1 MFKRSA
7 VVSLSRL
14 HPQTAQHEM
23 VKAMPT
29 QYLTLRLRPVVPKI
43 IFSLASAALILSG
56 SITANAAIQAESSD
70 DWTSSIFSTYG
81 ITIMLVLLLVGLFV
95 YKRIRAKKEAQE
107 FANLRGRKR
116 SQSPDKNYLAA
127 ARVQSLE
134 PSLLPERRQQQSE
147 SAQVWE
153 KPVEPE
159 AAVYGAYRIDQE
171 VSKLIVGKPH
181 RMDVM
186 SSRAANDRRAI
197 EASLIKALE
206 SSDTSDEGRRRAR
219 QALEEYGFVAR
230 QSATMLL
237 GRDAWERSSAA
248 RTLGQIKSQTSLTF
262 LIEALHDVDS
272 VVRNQA
278 VTSLGLLKMP
288 AAIGALLDIARR
300 HSDIPATLLSESL
313 SACSVESL
321 SFLDAPWPDGALFSH
336 ASANGPDDLERF
348 DSFRDLPAGA
358 DDAELT
364 QVLSQSDGADEQTR
378 ISVARQLASY
388 PVQLSVSAL
397 TSMAINDPESAVR
410 SAAVI
415 SLGSIDHES
424 VFAPVLIA
432 LADESRIVRAAAA
445 RTLSSL
451 HLDRAD
457 AYVRVLETAD
467 SDMLQRVARACIQT
481 GIVAQGVDRLASEDR
496 HQAFEAFS
504 LFSLLARANET
515 EPIMNVIETH
525 QDEEAR
531 LCAVRVL
538 NVAGQ
543 AALVPKLREIVGKE
557 SMTESV
563 RTAVL
568 EVLYKLD
575 QDEPLMHLEASDN
588 EPMTLHNSE

>member
-1 MFKRSA
+1 MFTIRRCLSITPASA
-7 VVSLSRL
+7 NGKKK
-14 HPQTAQHEM
+14 M

-29 QYLTLRLRPVVPKI
+29 QPLTLRLRPVVSKI
-43 IFSLASAALILSG
+43 IFALASAALILSG
-56 SITANAAIQAESSD
+56 SITANAAMQAESSG
-70 DWTSSIFSTYG
+70 DWTSSIFSFYG
-81 ITIMLVLLLVGLFV
+81 ITTLLVLLLVGLFV
-95 YKRIRAKKEAQE
+95 YKRISARKQAKAVP
-107 FANLRGRKR
+107 NLRGRT
-116 SQSPDKNYLAA
+116 QSSEKKYLAS
-127 ARVQSLE
+127 ARVQALE
-134 PSLLPERRQQQSE
+134 PSPLVERRQPPL
-147 SAQVWE
+147 AGVQVWE

-159 AAVYGAYRIDQE
+159 TAIYGAYRIDQE

-186 SSRAANDRRAI
+186 SSRAPDDRRAI

-206 SSDTSDEGRRRAR
+206 SSDTSDEGRRRVR

-248 RTLGQIKSQTSLTF
+248 RTLGQIKSQSSLTS

-278 VTSLGLLKMP
+278 VTSLGSLKMP

-321 SFLDAPWPDGALFSH
+321 SFLDAPASEAASLSH
-336 ASANGPDDLERF
+336 PSANEPDDLERF
-348 DSFRDLPAGA
+348 DSFEDLPAGA
-358 DDAELT
+358 DDTQLA
-364 QVLSQSDGADEQTR
+364 QVLSQLENADEQTR
-378 ISVARQLASY
+378 ISLAQQLAVH
-388 PVQLSVSAL
+388 PVQRSVFAL
-397 TSMAINDPESAVR
+397 TSIVISDPEPAVR

-415 SLGSIDHES
+415 SLGMIDHET

-467 SDMLQRVARACIQT
+467 ADMLRRVASACVKT
-481 GIVAQGVDRLASEDR
+481 GIVAQAVDRLASEDR
-496 HQAFEAFS
+496 HQAYEAFS
-504 LFSLLARANET
+504 LFSLLARADET
-515 EPIMNVIETH
+515 LPIIDAIENH
-525 QDEEAR
+525 RDEEVR

-538 NVAGQ
+538 SMSGQ
-543 AALVPKLREIVGKE
+543 TSVTSKLRELASREDIPE
-557 SMTESV
+557 NV
-563 RTAVL
+563 RTALL
-568 EVLYKLD
+568 EALYKLD
-575 QDEPLMHLEASDN
+575 RDQSSSLDLPASDN
-588 EPMTLHNSE
+588 EPVFLHNS

>member
-14 HPQTAQHEM
+14 HPQTALHEM

-43 IFSLASAALILSG
+43 IFSLASASLILSG

-116 SQSPDKNYLAA
+116 TQSTDKNYLAA

-248 RTLGQIKSQTSLTF
+248 RTLGQIQSQSSLTS

-272 VVRNQA
+272 VVTNQA
-278 VTSLGLLKMP
+278 VTSLGSLKMP

-321 SFLDAPWPDGALFSH
+321 SFLDAPASEAVSLSQP
-336 ASANGPDDLERF
+336 SANEPDDLERF
-348 DSFRDLPAGA
+348 DSFEDLPAGV
-358 DDAELT
+358 DDTALA
-364 QVLSQSDGADEQTR
+364 QILSQLENADEQAR
-378 ISVARQLASY
+378 ISLAQQLAVH
-388 PVQLSVSAL
+388 PVQRSVSAL
-397 TSMAINDPESAVR
+397 TSIVVNDPEPAVR

-415 SLGSIDHES
+415 SLGMIDHET
-424 VFAPVLIA
+424 VFAPVLIG
-432 LADESRIVRAAAA
+432 LGDESRIVRAAAA

-451 HLDRAD
+451 HLDRSD
-457 AYVRVLETAD
+457 EYVRELE
-467 SDMLQRVARACIQT
+467 I
-481 GIVAQGVDRLASEDR
+481 AS
-496 HQAFEAFS
+496 A
-504 LFSLLARANET
+504 
-515 EPIMNVIETH
+515 
-525 QDEEAR
+525 
-531 LCAVRVL
+531 
-538 NVAGQ
+538 
-543 AALVPKLREIVGKE
+543 
-557 SMTESV
+557 
-563 RTAVL
+563 
-568 EVLYKLD
+568 
-575 QDEPLMHLEASDN
+575 
-588 EPMTLHNSE
+588 

>member
-1 MFKRSA
+1 
-7 VVSLSRL
+7 
-14 HPQTAQHEM
+14 M

-29 QYLTLRLRPVVPKI
+29 QHLTLRLRPVVSKT
-43 IFSLASAALILSG
+43 IFALASAALILSG
-56 SITANAAIQAESSD
+56 SITAHAAMQAESSD

-81 ITIMLVLLLVGLFV
+81 ITIMLALLLGGLFV
-95 YKRIRAKKEAQE
+95 YKRIRAKKETKE
-107 FANLRGRKR
+107 VTNLRGRTR
-116 SQSPDKNYLAA
+116 TQSSEKNYLAP
-127 ARVQSLE
+127 ARVQTLE
-134 PSLLPERRQQQSE
+134 PSPLTERRQPPME
-147 SAQVWE
+147 GVQVWE
-153 KPVEPE
+153 KPAEPE
-159 AAVYGAYRIDQE
+159 AAIYGAYRIDQE
-171 VSKLIVGKPH
+171 VNKLVVGKPH

-186 SSRAANDRRAI
+186 SSRAPDDRRAI

-248 RTLGQIKSQTSLTF
+248 RTLGQIKSQSSLTS

-278 VTSLGLLKMP
+278 VTSLGSLKMP

-321 SFLDAPWPDGALFSH
+321 SFLDAPASEAASLSH
-336 ASANGPDDLERF
+336 ASANEPDDLERF
-348 DSFRDLPAGA
+348 DSFEDLPAGV
-358 DDAELT
+358 DNTELA
-364 QVLSQSDGADEQTR
+364 QVLNQLANADEQTR
-378 ISVARQLASY
+378 ISLAQQLAVH
-388 PVQLSVSAL
+388 PVQRSVFAL
-397 TSMAINDPESAVR
+397 TSIVINDPEPAVR

-415 SLGSIDHES
+415 SLGMIDHET

-457 AYVRVLETAD
+457 AYVRVMETAD
-467 SDMLQRVARACIQT
+467 ADMLRRVASACVKT
-481 GIVAQGVDRLASEDR
+481 GIVAQAVDRLASEDR
-496 HQAFEAFS
+496 HQAYEAFS
-504 LFSLLARANET
+504 LFSLLARADET
-515 EPIMNVIETH
+515 LPIIDAIENH
-525 QDEEAR
+525 RDEEVR

-538 NVAGQ
+538 SMAGQ
-543 AALVPKLREIVGKE
+543 TSVTSKLRELASHEDIPE
-557 SMTESV
+557 NV

-568 EVLYKLD
+568 EALYKLD
-575 QDEPLMHLEASDN
+575 QDQSPSLDLPASDN
-588 EPMTLHNSE
+588 EPVFLHNS